1 MRKLTGKMLHEAFI
15 QSDDEIIGIKYK
27 DLGLARPQAKAFEK
41 TFPFTQEAYN
51 RMAEILNE
59 QQQSEVTLWDACE
72 VAG

>member
-15 QSDDEIIGIKYK
+15 QADDEIIGGKYK
-27 DLGLARPQAKAFEK
+27 NLGLARPQEKSFEK
-41 TFPFTQEAYN
+41 MYPFSQDAYN

-59 QQQSEVTLWDACE
+59 QMQSEITLWDVE